1 MRDVVMR
8 AAERAGST
16 FEDLGDGL
24 YRLAEQMLVLIDE
37 TSRVCAV
44 YSIMR
49 ELVGEA
55 HRPDVA
61 QFLIERNYYLRVGA
75 FEMDLDDGEV
85 RLRTSIDAL
94 HASFDEAVVTNLV
107 AANLSLF
114 AVHHDAISGLAA
126 GTLTLAQARA
136 QFTA

>member
-24 YRLAEQMLVLIDE
+24 YRLAERMLVLIDE
-37 TSRVCAV
+37 TARVCAV
-44 YSIMR
+44 YSIMH
-49 ELVGEA
+49 ELVEEPRRA
-55 HRPDVA
+55 EVA
-61 QFLIERNYYLRVGA
+61 QFLVDRNYYLNIGA

-107 AANLSLF
+107 AANLNLF
-114 AVHHDAISGLAA
+114 ALHHDAITGLAA

-136 QFTA
+136 QF